1 MDLLDRLLGHDTWT
15 TRQLLLL
22 CEPLSDEEL
31 DRQFDISHGS
41 LRTIFAHVVRN
52 VEAWANLLDGK
63 PMEGRGTPLPSWS
76 IAEMIERLDR
86 GSEHLAQVARSIA
99 ERNAW
104 DQTWIDPA
112 EDPPIERSYGGAIA
126 HVITHSMHHRAQL
139 LYLMRLVG
147 IEDRPEGDVLSWENA
162 IR

>member
-1 MDLLDRLLGHDTWT
+1 MDLLDRLLGHDAWT

-22 CEPLSDEEL
+22 CEPLSDEDL

-41 LRTIFAHVVRN
+41 LRAIFAHVVRN

-63 PMEGRGTPLPSWS
+63 PMEGRGTPPPAWS
-76 IAEMIERLDR
+76 IGEMIERLDR

-99 ERNAW
+99 ERDAW
-104 DQTWIDPA
+104 DETWIDPA
-112 EDPPIERSYGGAIA
+112 EDPPMERSYGGTIA